1 MGEGNGCRVRFL
13 DGAWCIFMQKGGIN
27 IQNWVCWLNKYTVGK
42 VFGGFLEKGG
52 VRKYENSAT
61 DCCYFFEQKNKR
73 TYILC
78 VVEGDGDK

>member
-1 MGEGNGCRVRFL
+1 MGVAFGFWMGHGVYLCR
-13 DGAWCIFMQKGGIN
+13 KEGIN
-27 IQNWVCWLNKYTVGK
+27 IQNWGCWLNKYTVGK
-42 VFGGFLEKGG
+42 VFGGFLGKGG

>member
-1 MGEGNGCRVRFL
+1 MGVAFGFWMGRGVYLCR
-13 DGAWCIFMQKGGIN
+13 KEGIN
-27 IQNWVCWLNKYTVGK
+27 IQWGK
-42 VFGGFLEKGG
+42 FLGDFWRGVG
-52 VRKYENSAT
+52 VRKYENLAT